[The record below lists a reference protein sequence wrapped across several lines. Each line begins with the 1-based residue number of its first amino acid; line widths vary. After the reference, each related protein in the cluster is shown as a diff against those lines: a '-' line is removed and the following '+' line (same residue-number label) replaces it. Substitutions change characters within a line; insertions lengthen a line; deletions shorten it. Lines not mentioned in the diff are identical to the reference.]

1 MPRSLLRQLVVEAR
15 EKRACKN
22 ASLRGGGEEGGS
34 PLNGGGRDS
43 AVAARDEARLL

>member
-22 ASLRGGGEEGGS
+22 ASLRGEEEGGS